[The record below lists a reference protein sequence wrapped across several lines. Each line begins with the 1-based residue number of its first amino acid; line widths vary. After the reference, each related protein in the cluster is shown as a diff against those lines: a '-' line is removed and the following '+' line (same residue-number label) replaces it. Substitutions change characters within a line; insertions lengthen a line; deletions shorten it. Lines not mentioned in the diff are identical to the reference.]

1 MSSTLCT
8 VLLSM
13 SLTFGGVC
21 LDEEGEVLQLPE
33 EDPGVWDAAPPAPAP
48 PPPAPSF
55 PPVII
60 QQEVAPPAPPPPP
73 PEPPAPPPPPPPPP
87 PEPEPAPDPYRV
99 WLEARRGQFVQPVSL
114 NWDEIPLVKKR
125 DSDPNTV
132 SPLNAPATGAGTF
145 SPPAV
150 KPDPAYDYESTVST
164 EPVSNER
171 VITTD
176 RYITGIIET
185 GINTQ
190 LSSEEGGDVIIQVS
204 RPVYG
209 YGTRNILIPPGSRLV
224 CSYESPD
231 SINASRIGLTCK
243 RILMAGDRQ
252 GRRVEITELEAPVGN
267 QQGHAGVAGKV
278 HNHFF
283 KKYGTALL
291 LTAISASVRASAGLV
306 DDDKEKSTSKALS
319 SGSEEVSTRFG
330 EITASILEK
339 TVNIAPVITI
349 SQGQRVQIR
358 PRKDWYL
365 AEVTS

>member
-1 MSSTLCT
+1 MKSRRRNRRR
-8 VLLSM
+8 
-13 SLTFGGVC
+13 FF
-21 LDEEGEVLQLPE
+21 
-33 EDPGVWDAAPPAPAP
+33 PPPS
-48 PPPAPSF
+48 PPPAP
-55 PPVII
+55 
-60 QQEVAPPAPPPPP
+60 EPA
-73 PEPPAPPPPPPPPP
+73 
-87 PEPEPAPDPYRV
+87 PEPAPDPYRV
-99 WLEARRGQFVQPVSL
+99 WLEARRGALVQPVSL
-114 NWDEIPLVKKR
+114 TWDEIPLAETGDSDLNTETR
-125 DSDPNTV
+125 ASDPNTV
-132 SPLNAPATGAGTF
+132 SPLNP
-145 SPPAV
+145 PPAAAAEGSFTPPV
-150 KPDPAYDYESTVST
+150 SKAEPEYEYDSTVST

-243 RILMAGDRQ
+243 RILLAGDRR

-267 QQGHAGVAGKV
+267 QQGHAGVSGKV
-278 HNHFF
+278 HNHFL

-291 LTAISASVRASAGLV
+291 LTGISASVRASAALLE
-306 DDDKEKSTSKALS
+306 DDKDKSKSKALS
-319 SGSEEVSTRFG
+319 GGSEELSTRFG

-339 TVNIAPVITI
+339 TVNIAPTITI
-349 SQGQRVQIR
+349 SQGKRVQIR

-365 AEVTS
+365 TEVTS

>member
-1 MSSTLCT
+1 MPPTLCT
-8 VLLSM
+8 VLLAM
-13 SLTFGGVC
+13 GLTFGGLCV
-21 LDEEGEVLQLPE
+21 EKEGVEPELPT
-33 EDPGVWDAAPPAPAP
+33 EDIGVWDAN
-48 PPPAPSF
+48 PPPAPPTPEPVF
-55 PPVII
+55 PPVVIREQVI
-60 QQEVAPPAPPPPP
+60 REVAPPTSPLPLPPPI
-73 PEPPAPPPPPPPPP
+73 EPK
-87 PEPEPAPDPYRV
+87 PAPDPYRV
-99 WLEARRGQFVQPVSL
+99 WLESRRGNFIRPASL
-114 NWDEIPLVKKR
+114 SWREIPLAR
-125 DSDPNTV
+125 PAEPEPTLPPDTP
-132 SPLNAPATGAGTF
+132 PLNAPAAASFT
-145 SPPAV
+145 PPTE
-150 KPDPAYDYESTVST
+150 KQDPAYDYESTVST

-190 LSSEEGGDVIIQVS
+190 LSSKEGGNVIIQVS

-209 YGTRNILIPPGSRLV
+209 YGTRNILIPTGSRLV

-231 SINASRIGLTCK
+231 NINATRIGLTCK
-243 RILMAGDRQ
+243 RILLAGDRR

-267 QQGHAGVAGKV
+267 QQGHAGLSGKV

-283 KKYGTALL
+283 KKYGTAFL

-319 SGSEEVSTRFG
+319 SGSEEISTRFG

-349 SQGQRVQIR
+349 SQGKRVQIR

-365 AEVTS
+365 TEVTS